1 MDFHHNLI
9 CGEGM
14 FPYWFLWT
22 INFFLLL
29 IYTFYEK
36 KDNNFQ
42 ESVHLQIARIGKSY
56 DFYKLSSSQ
65 KIISDLSTQ
74 HCKFANAYKVLERP
88 HKDFFHPFY

>member
-1 MDFHHNLI
+1 MGKGCFLTDFFEPL
-9 CGEGM
+9 
-14 FPYWFLWT
+14 T
-22 INFFLLL
+22 FFLLL

-42 ESVHLQIARIGKSY
+42 ESVHLQIARIGTSY

-65 KIISDLSTQ
+65 KIISDFSTQ
-74 HCKFANAYKVLERP
+74 RCKFANAYKVLERP